1 MSEVV
6 GFRAERTVG
15 VEVVPAIE
23 VEEAAR
29 WEAAVAAGEE
39 MI

>member
-1 MSEVV
+1 VE
-6 GFRAERTVG
+6 GFRAERTEG
-15 VEVVPAIE
+15 VEVAAIE

-29 WEAAVAAGEE
+29 WEAAVAARED